1 MSAVNYIQH
10 MNGLFVR
17 FYEDDRINPYHI
29 SIYLALFKY
38 WNLNRFKNPFS
49 VARFEVMKLANV
61 KSPNTYSKCLKELM
75 KYGYLK
81 YVSSTNPY
89 RGSSFSLINFCTSTT
104 SSNGQS
110 MIHGHSNNGQALKGG
125 YSNGG
130 QGLSNSDANNG
141 QGLIPSKTYKLNN
154 ETRERE
160 NSLSLDFIIKFF
172 LFEKSTKNEAQ
183 KFWNYYESN
192 GWLIGGK
199 TPMIDWQ
206 ASARNWILRSKD
218 LNGKAPV
225 QKMDYLHTN
234 NKKRYDEPL

>member
-1 MSAVNYIQH
+1 MSTVNYIQH

-17 FYEDDRINPYHI
+17 FYEDNRINPYHI
-29 SIYLALFKY
+29 SIYLALFNY
-38 WNLNRFKNPFS
+38 WNLNRFQNPFS

-75 KYGYLK
+75 KFGYIK
-81 YVSSTNPY
+81 YVSSNNPY
-89 RGSSFSLINFCTSTT
+89 KGSSFSLINFCTSTPPL
-104 SSNGQS
+104 NGQG
-110 MIHGHSNNGQALKGG
+110 IIQGNANNGQALSGSS
-125 YSNGG
+125 SNDAPA
-130 QGLSNSDANNG
+130 LTNTYANNG

-160 NSLSLDFIIKFF
+160 NALSLDLIINFF

-206 ASARNWILRSKD
+206 ASARNWILRSKE

-225 QKMDYLHTN
+225 QKKDYLHTN

>member
-1 MSAVNYIQH
+1 MSEVNYIQH
-10 MNGLFVR
+10 MNGLFIR
-17 FYEDDRINPYHI
+17 LYEDDRINPYHI
-29 SIYLALFKY
+29 SIYLALFNY

-75 KYGYLK
+75 KFGYIK
-81 YVSSTNPY
+81 YVSSNNPY
-89 RGSSFSLINFCTSTT
+89 KGSLFSLINFCTSTT
-104 SSNGQS
+104 SLNGQD
-110 MIHGHSNNGQALKGG
+110 MIQGNAKNGQALSGSS
-125 YSNGG
+125 SNDAPA
-130 QGLSNSDANNG
+130 LTNSDANNG
-141 QGLIPSKTYKLNN
+141 QALIPSKTYKLNN
-154 ETRERE
+154 KTRERE
-160 NSLSLDFIIKFF
+160 NALSPDLINNFF

-206 ASARNWILRSKD
+206 ASARNWILRSKE
-218 LNGKAPV
+218 LNRKAPV
-225 QKMDYLHTN
+225 QKTDYLHTN